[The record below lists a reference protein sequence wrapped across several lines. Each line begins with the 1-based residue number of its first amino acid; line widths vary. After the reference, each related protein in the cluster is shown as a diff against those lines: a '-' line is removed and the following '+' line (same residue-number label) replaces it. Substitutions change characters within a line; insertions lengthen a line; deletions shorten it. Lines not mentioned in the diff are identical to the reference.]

1 MESLF
6 GIEFQFWKRSPF
18 FHDICHTE
26 YLGPMEETSTP
37 IKLGFHC
44 QVVPMMYYRSG
55 SFITPSCVLIIW
67 ISSFVFLI

>member
-44 QVVPMMYYRSG
+44 QVQD
-55 SFITPSCVLIIW
+55 
-67 ISSFVFLI
+67 

>member
-1 MESLF
+1 MHLKKNQKLFPMESLF
-6 GIEFQFWKRSPF
+6 GIEFQFLEKVSF

-44 QVVPMMYYRSG
+44 QVQD
-55 SFITPSCVLIIW
+55 
-67 ISSFVFLI
+67 